1 MIVWNLS
8 IILNVIESSV
18 SLKRQPLLNYLFC
31 MSSILLEIKNN
42 IASITFNRPEKFNAF
57 NREMAL
63 AFQKVLDDCENN
75 SSIRCVYLS
84 GAGKAFC
91 AGQDLSEITDPDGP
105 GMEKILKEHYN
116 PIVIKIRN
124 LSKPVIAAVNGVA
137 AGAGA
142 NIALCCDVVIAT
154 QSAFFIQAFSKIGLI
169 PDNAGTYFL
178 PRLIGMQKA
187 SAFMM
192 LGDKISAQEAERTG
206 MIYKF
211 FADKNFKK
219 EAEKIAFTLAEMP
232 TKGLAYTKQALNKS
246 IENTLEQQLHS
257 EDQLQQKAALTK
269 DFKEGVAA
277 FLEKRKPKFTGE

>member
-1 MIVWNLS
+1 
-8 IILNVIESSV
+8 
-18 SLKRQPLLNYLFC
+18 
-31 MSSILLEIKNN
+31 MSSILSEIKNN
-42 IASITFNRPEKFNAF
+42 IAFVTFNRPEKFNAF

-63 AFQKVLDDCENN
+63 AFQKVLEDCEND

-105 GMEKILKEHYN
+105 GMERILKEHYN
-116 PIVIKIRN
+116 PIVTKIRN
-124 LSKPVIAAVNGVA
+124 LNKPVIAAVNGVA

-178 PRLIGMQKA
+178 PRLIGIQKA

-192 LGDKISAQEAERTG
+192 LGDKISAIEAERTG

-219 EAEKIAFTLAEMP
+219 ESEKIAFTLAEMP
-232 TKGLAYTKQALNKS
+232 TKGLAYTKQALNRS
-246 IENTLEQQLHS
+246 IENTLEQQLQV
-257 EDQLQQKAALTK
+257 EDELQQEAALSK

-277 FLEKRKPKFTGE
+277 FLDKRKPNFTGE